1 LLFYLQLLGESRCFR
16 LHVLHLLRLF
26 FGLSF
31 GFLPLT
37 DLHIQ
42 HLVHAGNLI
51 PLARKFRL
59 KSR

>member
-1 LLFYLQLLGESRCFR
+1 
-16 LHVLHLLRLF
+16 LLRLF